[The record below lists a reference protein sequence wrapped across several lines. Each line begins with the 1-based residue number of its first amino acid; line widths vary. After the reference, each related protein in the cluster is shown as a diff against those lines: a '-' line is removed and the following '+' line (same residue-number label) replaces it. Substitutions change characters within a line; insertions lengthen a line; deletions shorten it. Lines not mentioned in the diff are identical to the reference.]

1 MLSKRF
7 ARPDGKF
14 FFHDRRRPEN
24 IIRPTTPENIMH
36 QRYLYSPPSKEGKR
50 DFSLEHR
57 YSRLEHAAS
66 QLFDRIEDVL
76 NRDVDPVLMGT
87 NREILELF
95 MYEQWRR
102 VPDIHEQVLGHD
114 TFRLRVETAIA
125 DFEQTSGPLS
135 LVQQD
140 ELLHSLN
147 SLEVRKQIPGR
158 ALRKSS
164 GEVLEIFQDKALV
177 FVEAQKGTE
186 FVVGS
191 SNVIKTSDRSSDL
204 RDSSVEIWLP
214 FAPRFA
220 AVLVG
225 RELPARV
232 VGHAGQ
238 INSINQALARKSS
251 IIASRNIELIRAL
264 RPGSK
269 IAES

>member
-1 MLSKRF
+1 MSIDIADWSMLPISYSIASKMF
-7 ARPDGKF
+7 
-14 FFHDRRRPEN
+14 
-24 IIRPTTPENIMH
+24 
-36 QRYLYSPPSKEGKR
+36 
-50 DFSLEHR
+50 
-57 YSRLEHAAS
+57 
-66 QLFDRIEDVL
+66 
-76 NRDVDPVLMGT
+76 NRGADPVLMGT

-95 MYEQWRR
+95 IYEQWRR
-102 VPDIHEQVLGHD
+102 VPDIHDQVLSHD

-135 LVQQD
+135 SVEKD
-140 ELLHSLN
+140 ELIHNLN
-147 SLEVRKQIPGR
+147 SPELRKQIPGR

-164 GEVLEIFQDKALV
+164 GEVLKIFQDKALV
-177 FVEAQKGTE
+177 FVEAPNGME

-191 SNVIKTSDRSSDL
+191 SNVVKTSDRSSDL

-225 RELPARV
+225 RELPARI
-232 VGHAGQ
+232 VGSAGQ
-238 INSINQALARKSS
+238 INSIDQALARKSS
-251 IIASRNIELIRAL
+251 IIASRNVDLIRTL